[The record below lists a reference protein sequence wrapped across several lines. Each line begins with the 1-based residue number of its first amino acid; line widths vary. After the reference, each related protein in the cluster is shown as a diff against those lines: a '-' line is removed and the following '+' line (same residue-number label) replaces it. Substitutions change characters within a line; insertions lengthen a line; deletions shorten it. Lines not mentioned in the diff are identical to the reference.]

1 MNVQA
6 TQLPSSLSTAAYPPW
21 VMLEPHTDV
30 DTTGSY
36 ATADPKTLVVARTF
50 AGDPIGVSLRLA
62 SPPAESRVCFH
73 FPHDAEAREHINK
86 VIAAHR
92 DSLLN
97 IVVQEEDCGY
107 FVYSSGTTTGAG
119 APKPPSLSL
128 LPPIDVFL
136 DKGST
141 GLLRRG
147 KDDLVVAHLKMVR
160 LKDDTLTKHV
170 AEVHLF
176 RSGMWYMGRPGV
188 KCLGNDIEEE
198 KFLSRFRSRRVIPV
212 GDDMLCWIDMT
223 HGLIFSNVYDKNPG
237 LRYVPLPADPRC
249 SEHFSSS
256 RNVCVTAGYL
266 VKFVN
271 IFARCCCGGEGGGNC
286 KRSDHAYIIKTWT
299 LRVDTMTWVA
309 DGIMDAT
316 ELWALDAYKSL
327 PRVQV
332 GYPVVS
338 MDEPH
343 VICFRVFH
351 KKAWLIMV
359 DMRSKMLRS
368 VYSLPKREEGYYGK
382 LLLPSKV
389 SYYLNSCPGS
399 GRQTHVEPQ
408 TIAIPDKQLT
418 YNASNSELLS
428 SGCNTSAEPWAHA
441 SEILVALEEIS
452 SYGLDGDDMRKAIS
466 ILSRGKGRYPIWG
479 SQRY

>member
-1 MNVQA
+1 MDVQA
-6 TQLPSSLSTAAYPPW
+6 TQSPSSSSTAAYPPW
-21 VMLEPHTDV
+21 VMLEPKADV
-30 DTTGSY
+30 ETTGSY
-36 ATADPKTLVVARTF
+36 STADPKTLVVARTST
-50 AGDPIGVSLRLA
+50 GDPIGVSLRLA
-62 SPPAESRVCFH
+62 SPPAESRCRQH
-73 FPHDAEAREHINK
+73 YGLWLPT
-86 VIAAHR
+86 AA
-92 DSLLN
+92 
-97 IVVQEEDCGY
+97 IVV
-107 FVYSSGTTTGAG
+107 
-119 APKPPSLSL
+119 LSL
-128 LPPIDVFL
+128 LPPIDVYL
-136 DKGST
+136 DKRST

-147 KDDLVVAHLKMVR
+147 KDELVVAHLKIVR
-160 LKDDTLTKHV
+160 LNDEMPTKHV
-170 AEVHLF
+170 AEVHIF
-176 RSGMWYMGRPGV
+176 RSGVWYMGRPGV
-188 KCLGNDIEEE
+188 KCLGSDIEEE

-271 IFARCCCGGEGGGNC
+271 IFARCCCGGEGDGNC
-286 KRSDHAYIIKTWT
+286 KHSDHAYIIKTWT

-343 VICFRVFH
+343 VICFRLFH

-359 DMRSKMLRS
+359 DMRSKMLRFW
-368 VYSLPKREEGYYGK
+368 
-382 LLLPSKV
+382 
-389 SYYLNSCPGS
+389 
-399 GRQTHVEPQ
+399 
-408 TIAIPDKQLT
+408 
-418 YNASNSELLS
+418 
-428 SGCNTSAEPWAHA
+428 SADRH
-441 SEILVALEEIS
+441 
-452 SYGLDGDDMRKAIS
+452 
-466 ILSRGKGRYPIWG
+466 
-479 SQRY
+479 